1 MKRCLESNPL
11 GSPVRGG
18 IVSFTKARVEGSRNR
33 LMREIHIY
41 RTMFN
46 KSDLEVFDGLTTPHA
61 IQRFLLD
68 LPYSAE
74 ERYRSPR
81 SVLRDRTAHCFDG
94 ALFAAA
100 ALRYIGYPPL
110 IIDMLPNERDDDHL
124 LALYKVHGYWGAVAK
139 SNFSG
144 LTFREPIFRTLRE
157 LVLSYFEQFYNVERE
172 KTLRAYTVPLHLRSF
187 DRYQWMGSDD
197 HLDLIGTRLD
207 QIRKIRLLTPSM
219 GRRLSPVD
227 ERSYQAGLLG
237 ANPDGLFKP

>member
-1 MKRCLESNPL
+1 MP
-11 GSPVRGG
+11 
-18 IVSFTKARVEGSRNR
+18 RVGPAFIPCAERERIIREEEEPGQNRNR
-33 LMREIHIY
+33 RMRERHLF
-41 RTMFN
+41 RTMFDRP
-46 KSDLEVFDGLTTPHA
+46 DLKVLDGLTTPYA

-100 ALRYIGYPPL
+100 ALRYIGYPPM
-110 IIDMLPNERDDDHL
+110 IIDMLPNQRDDDHL
-124 LALYKVHGYWGAVAK
+124 LALYKVHAHWGAVAK

-157 LVLSYFEQFYNVERE
+157 LVLSYFEQFYNVQRE

-187 DRYQWMGSDD
+187 DRYRWMGSDE

-207 QIRKIRLLTPSM
+207 QIRKICLLTPSM

-227 ERSYQAGLLG
+227 ERSYRAGLLG